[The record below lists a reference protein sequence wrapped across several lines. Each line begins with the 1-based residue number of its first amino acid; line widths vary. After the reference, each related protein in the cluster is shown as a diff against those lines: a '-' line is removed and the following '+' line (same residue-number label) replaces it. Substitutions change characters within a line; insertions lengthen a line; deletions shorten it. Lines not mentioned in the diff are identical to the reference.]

1 MNRRAANGKSLD
13 FGESRTNIHIKL
25 SDDASPQMMVL
36 SPLQREIVK
45 YLATGLNHKEIGN
58 KVDLSRSR
66 IEQKLKELRKSFDVP
81 NNISL
86 VNLLNRSHSI

>member
-1 MNRRAANGKSLD
+1 MLSVTLFSQENKKYQNVP
-13 FGESRTNIHIKL
+13 L

-45 YLATGLNHKEIGN
+45 YLATGLDHTEISD
-58 KVDLSRSR
+58 KVELSRSR
-66 IEQKLKELRKSFDVP
+66 VEQILKELRKSFDVP

-86 VNLLNRSHSI
+86 VNLLNQSHSI

>member
-1 MNRRAANGKSLD
+1 MVNLWILERVEQIFISNYPMM
-13 FGESRTNIHIKL
+13 HP
-25 SDDASPQMMVL
+25 PQMMIL

-66 IEQKLKELRKSFDVP
+66 IEQILKELRKSFDVP

-86 VNLLNRSHSI
+86 VNLLSRSHSI